1 VCNVEHN
8 SEFSIDL
15 CAEATNGQEAIDL
28 ALKCRPELIILDFSM
43 PIMNGVD
50 VARELKKS
58 MPEIPIILFTQYSD
72 LGNTLSRNEL
82 QVDRIVSKNNATE
95 LIGQVRSLLPA

>member
-1 VCNVEHN
+1 MCNVEQN

-15 CAEATNGQEAIDL
+15 CAEATNGQEAIDW
-28 ALKCRPELIILDFSM
+28 ALECRPELIILDFSM

-50 VARELKKS
+50 AARELKKL

-72 LGNTLSRNEL
+72 LGNSLSRNEL